1 MTAGPLALVGGDELR
16 PGNEPIDRVLVETA
30 GGGPAFVLAT
40 AGARQ
45 GAAQAVRNAKAW
57 FADLGATVEELP
69 ATKRSHVSDPAN
81 AALAAT
87 GRFFYLVGGDPG
99 IVPKI
104 LAGSPVWDAIVDA
117 WQRGAALAGSSA
129 GAMAL
134 GEWTLIR
141 DRMPG
146 DDRRRAAD
154 ALGLVPNVAVVP
166 HHDTFGHRWVDHAIV
181 NAPDGAILL
190 GLDER
195 TGAVWE
201 QGRWR
206 VLGDGTVTV
215 IMPSERR
222 TFRTGDDIV
231 GLPAPA

>member
-1 MTAGPLALVGGDELR
+1 
-16 PGNEPIDRVLVETA
+16 
-30 GGGPAFVLAT
+30 VLAT

-69 ATKRSHVSDPAN
+69 ATRRSHVSDPAN

-87 GRFFYLVGGDPG
+87 GRLFYLVGGDPG

-104 LAGSPVWDAIVDA
+104 LAGSPVWDAIVAA

-146 DDRRRAAD
+146 DDRRRYAD
-154 ALGLVPNVAVVP
+154 ALGIIPRVAVVP
-166 HHDTFGHRWVDHAIV
+166 HFDTFGHRWVDSALEHA
-181 NAPDGAILL
+181 PEGAVLL

-195 TGAVWE
+195 TGAVWQE
-201 QGRWR
+201 KRWR
-206 VLGDGTVTV
+206 VLGDSVTV
-215 IMPSERR
+215 ITASERR
-222 TFRTGDDIV
+222 AFRPGDGIE
-231 GLPAPA
+231 GLPVPG